1 MKVISGPRYFKM
13 FFLETNPY
21 CPFDSVHRPPP
32 SAVRRSERDPVYFLV
47 ALMARTEELTYISVI
62 VRMFDI

>member
-21 CPFDSVHRPPP
+21 CPFDSVHPHQRGVGVTDRPRLF
-32 SAVRRSERDPVYFLV
+32 SSGLEA
-47 ALMARTEELTYISVI
+47 EELTYFYLI
-62 VRMFDI
+62 VRMFDL